1 MFRKITR
8 AFIFICSL
16 FCIIVTGFFT
26 YHQYT
31 VYSELK
37 AIETSL
43 DEKIEAEKAVQ
54 EKLRLEME
62 YNLTDAYVEKIAR
75 ERLGLF
81 KSDEIIFIDESTV
94 E

>member
-1 MFRKITR
+1 MFRKVTR

-31 VYSELK
+31 IYSQLK
-37 AIETSL
+37 AVEQSISQ
-43 DEKIEAEKAVQ
+43 KIEAEKATQ
-54 EKLRLEME
+54 EKLRFEME
-62 YNLTDAYVEKIAR
+62 YNLTDTYVEKIAR
-75 ERLGLF
+75 DRLGLF
-81 KSDEIIFIDESTV
+81 KSDEIIFIDEAAV